1 MTVLRRAVSK
11 APRLFVVGLIVSANA
26 CARVHLTSGDQ
37 TSLPTSA
44 DGAKSATTVKLVP
57 ITSGP
62 TLVQAMHDRY
72 AGKWYKTLT
81 MVQKTTVGLPSGGEL
96 KQTWYQASQLP
107 GKTRIETDRT
117 AKTGVLYVRDSVY
130 SIAGGKLARADTGR
144 NDLWT
149 LGFDVYA
156 QAPERTRE
164 TLDRA
169 GFDLANFYETTW
181 QGKPVYVIGAA
192 EGDTVSKQF
201 WIERD
206 RLLVVRMI
214 GRSPQ
219 GRADVRLND
228 YRRAG
233 DAWVAREVEQY
244 VNGKRRVHEQY
255 SDVAVN
261 AKLSPVLFDP
271 RKWSSAPHWR

>member
-1 MTVLRRAVSK
+1 MVSK
-11 APRLFVVGLIVSANA
+11 APRLFVVGLIVSAGA
-26 CARVHLTSGDQ
+26 CARLRNIHLTPGDQ
-37 TSLPTSA
+37 PSLPTPA
-44 DGAKSATTVKLVP
+44 DGAKSARTPELVD

-96 KQTWYQASQLP
+96 KQTWYQASQFP
-107 GKTRIETDRT
+107 GKTRIETDRA

-156 QAPERTRE
+156 QSPERTRE
-164 TLDRA
+164 ALDRA
-169 GFDLANFYETTW
+169 GFDLTDFHETTW
-181 QGKPVYVIGAA
+181 EGKPVYVVGAL

-219 GRADVRLND
+219 GRSDVRLND
-228 YRRAG
+228 YRRVG
-233 DAWVAREVEQY
+233 NAWVAREVEQY

-255 SDVAVN
+255 SDVAIN
-261 AKLSPVLFDP
+261 AKLSPALFDP
-271 RKWSSAPHWR
+271 KKWSSAPHWR

>member
-1 MTVLRRAVSK
+1 MKVLHRVVSK
-11 APRLFVVGLIVSANA
+11 APRLLVVGLIVSGGA
-26 CARVHLTSGDQ
+26 CARIHLTSGDQ
-37 TSLPTSA
+37 TSLPTPA
-44 DGAKSATTVKLVP
+44 DGSKSATAVKLVP

-62 TLVQAMHDRY
+62 TLVQAMYDRY
-72 AGKWYKTLT
+72 AGRWYKTLT
-81 MVQKTTVGLPSGGEL
+81 AVQQTTVGLPSGGEL

-156 QAPERTRE
+156 QSPERTRE
-164 TLDRA
+164 ALDRA
-169 GFDLANFYETTW
+169 GFNLANFYETTW
-181 QGKPVYVIGAA
+181 QGKPVYVVGAA

-219 GRADVRLND
+219 GRSDVRLSD

-233 DAWVAREVEQY
+233 NAWVAREVEQY

-255 SDVAVN
+255 SDVEVN
-261 AKLSPVLFDP
+261 AKLSPALFDP
-271 RKWSSAPHWR
+271 RKWSSAPRWR

>member
-1 MTVLRRAVSK
+1 MVSK
-11 APRLFVVGLIVSANA
+11 APRLLVVGLLVSGSA
-26 CARVHLTSGDQ
+26 CNLHNIHLTPGDQ
-37 TSLPTSA
+37 VSEPLPAS
-44 DGAKSATTVKLVP
+44 GSRSATTTYRRIP
-57 ITSGP
+57 ITSGA

-96 KQTWYQASQLP
+96 KQTWYQASQFP
-107 GKTRIETDRT
+107 GKTRIETDHA

-149 LGFDVYA
+149 LGYDVYA
-156 QAPERTRE
+156 QPPERTRE
-164 TLDRA
+164 ALDRA
-169 GFDLANFYETTW
+169 GFDLSDFYETTW
-181 QGKPVYVIGAA
+181 EGKPVYVVGAV
-192 EGDTVSKQF
+192 EGDTMSKQF

-206 RLLVVRMI
+206 RLVVVRMI

-219 GRADVRLND
+219 GRSDVRLSD

-233 DAWVAREVEQY
+233 DAWIAREVEQY
-244 VNGKRRVHEQY
+244 VNGKRRVREEY
-255 SDVAVN
+255 SDVALN
-261 AKLSPVLFDP
+261 AKLSPALFDP